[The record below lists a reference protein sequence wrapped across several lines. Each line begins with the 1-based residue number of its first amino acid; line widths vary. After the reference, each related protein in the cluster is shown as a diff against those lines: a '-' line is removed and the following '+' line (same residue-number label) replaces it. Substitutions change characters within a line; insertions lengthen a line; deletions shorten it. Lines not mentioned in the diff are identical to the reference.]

1 MPNDAEMEEIVKLAQ
16 LDVAALRE
24 KITVLDDLSLDLM
37 FRKARSHNAWQD
49 KPVSDETLKELYE
62 LMKWGPTASNGC
74 PARITFVKGDEAKER
89 LVPCLMPN
97 NENKVR
103 TAPVVAIIS
112 NDMKFYE
119 QMPKL
124 LPFRPDANQMFI
136 DKPKMIEPYVARNG
150 SLQGA
155 YLMFAAR
162 AIGLDTGPMS
172 GFRNAEVDEAFFKGT
187 DMKSNFLCALGYA
200 DETGI
205 FQRLPRLAF
214 DEACQIL

>member
-1 MPNDAEMEEIVKLAQ
+1 MPNDAEMEKKAKAAQ
-16 LDVAALRE
+16 QDVAALRE
-24 KITVLDDLSLDLM
+24 KITGLDDLSLDLM
-37 FRKARSHNAWQD
+37 FRKARSHNEWQD
-49 KPVSDETLKELYE
+49 KPVTDETLHELYE

-74 PARITFVKGDEAKER
+74 PARITFVKSDEAKEK
-89 LVPCLMPN
+89 LVTCLMPN

-124 LPFRPDANQMFI
+124 MPFRPDANQRFI
-136 DKPKMIEPYVARNG
+136 DKPETVQPYVNRNG
-150 SLQGA
+150 TLQGA
-155 YLMFAAR
+155 YLIFAAR

-172 GFRNAEVDEAFFKGT
+172 GFKNPAVDEAFFKGT
-187 DMKSNFLCALGYA
+187 DVKSNFICALGYA

>member
-1 MPNDAEMEEIVKLAQ
+1 MPKDAEMEEIVRLSQ
-16 LDVAALRE
+16 RDVAALRK
-24 KITVLDDLSLDLM
+24 KISGLDDLSLDLM

-49 KPVSDETLKELYE
+49 KPVSDETLHQLYE
-62 LMKWGPTASNGC
+62 LMKWGPTVNNAC

-89 LVPCLMPN
+89 LVPCLMPM

-112 NDMKFYE
+112 YDMKFYE

-124 LPFRPDANQMFI
+124 APFRPDANQRFI
-136 DKPKMIEPYVARNG
+136 DNPKLIEPFAFRNG
-150 SLQGA
+150 TLQGA

-172 GFRNAEVDEAFFKGT
+172 GFKNAEVDEAFFKGT
-187 DMKSNFLCALGYA
+187 DMKSNFLCALGYS

-205 FQRLPRLAF
+205 FQRLPRLPF